1 MNKNSDLNQKESKTK
16 KINQNGCQREINAK
30 ILIVGDQAV
39 GKSSILRQ
47 YTEEIFDLSQT
58 QTTGKQ

>member
-1 MNKNSDLNQKESKTK
+1 MNKISEQNQKDGKVK

-47 YTEEIFDLSQT
+47 YTEEIFDLNQA
-58 QTTGKQ
+58 QTTGK